1 MAAKI
6 MFFVEYAKLLAK
18 SYKKTLYMHDK
29 ALSPPIQDDYTT
41 LINPYRNQLTK
52 NNNFLHSK
60 FACSN

>member
-18 SYKKTLYMHDK
+18 SYKKTLYMHDE

-41 LINPYRNQLTK
+41 LIGPY
-52 NNNFLHSK
+52 
-60 FACSN
+60 